1 MYLTKKNNF
10 QHSST
15 NTLHHVFSCFG
26 EYSKLHVITFYAQT
40 IYFKFHVTYLHN
52 VITIEQYFDCSI
64 KIFFFL

>member
-40 IYFKFHVTYLHN
+40 TLFILNSMLLTY
-52 VITIEQYFDCSI
+52 IMS
-64 KIFFFL
+64 